1 MRLALFIPKFTNKL
15 GWDGSVRHSD
25 YMEERLHL
33 FATMMAIYPFTNNEE
48 IQREFM
54 ITKQELRFWAWF
66 YGVKKNKQ
74 YRRQICIDNGRLQFL
89 KNLWAKKKEGL

>member
-1 MRLALFIPKFTNKL
+1 MRLPLYLPTFRKIL
-15 GWDGSVRHSD
+15 G
-25 YMEERLHL
+25 ERFYEHQDERMHL

-54 ITKQELRFWAWF
+54 ITKQELRFWTWF
-66 YGVKKNKQ
+66 YGIKKNKQ
-74 YRRQICIDNGRLQFL
+74 YRRKICIENGRLQFL